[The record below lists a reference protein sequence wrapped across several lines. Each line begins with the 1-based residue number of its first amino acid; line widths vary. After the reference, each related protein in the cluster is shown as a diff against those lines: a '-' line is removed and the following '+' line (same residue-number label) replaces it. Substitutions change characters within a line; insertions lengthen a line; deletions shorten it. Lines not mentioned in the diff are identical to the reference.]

1 MAERL
6 GRAWLACDVSS
17 RAIHT
22 TTKRLLGVTGCAP
35 FEVWSARQE
44 HTTNECVNVQL
55 DHTGRTLQVTLRKYQ
70 AEVPDD
76 LRTRVHSFQDLVD
89 YWEIDPDFRDGV
101 FCSQWQSFRSRAQPE
116 LVTQAKFSVD
126 GRKGRQ
132 IAVRVVDVLGR
143 ATRVTVPN

>member
-1 MAERL
+1 M
-6 GRAWLACDVSS
+6 
-17 RAIHT
+17 
-22 TTKRLLGVTGCAP
+22 
-35 FEVWSARQE
+35 
-44 HTTNECVNVQL
+44 
-55 DHTGRTLQVTLRKYQ
+55 TLRKYR

-76 LRTRVHSFQDLVD
+76 LRARARSFLDLVD

-126 GRKGRQ
+126 GSKGSQ

-143 ATRVTVPN
+143 ATRVTVPD